1 MDTIGQEGHLVLVS
15 SAFFDHVFFNSLI
28 HDIHKYMM

>member
-1 MDTIGQEGHLVLVS
+1 MDTIGQEGHLVLQML
-15 SAFFDHVFFNSLI
+15 FFDHVFFNSLI